1 MSVPMQPVW
10 LSQGEADLPETAVFL
25 SSREAERA
33 ARMRFRKRHDE
44 FLLGRFTAKRAIARR
59 LGLPDSPP
67 DLSRIEIGVAPDGA
81 PAPRLDGVPAPVAM
95 SMTDRAGWAVCL
107 VTDLGP
113 SVGCDL
119 ELVEER
125 SAGFV
130 ADFLTEEE
138 QRVVAQAEVPEE
150 RAVLANLIWS
160 AKESALKVLR
170 TGLRR
175 DTRSVEVDLQQGL
188 DPEGWHRLVVT
199 AVEGV
204 RFPGHWR
211 RFGPFLLTLAASVEL
226 PPPRSLTDPPG
237 LAGALPTHSWLAR

>member
-1 MSVPMQPVW
+1 MSVPESPVW
-10 LSQGEADLPETAVFL
+10 LSQGEADLPETAAFL
-25 SSREAERA
+25 SPREVERA

-67 DLSRIEIGVAPDGA
+67 DLVRIEIGVAPDGA
-81 PAPRLDGVPAPVAM
+81 PAPRVDDAPAPVSM

-107 VTDLGP
+107 VADPGL

-125 SAGFV
+125 SDGFV

-138 QRVVAQAEVPEE
+138 QRVVAQAGDPER

-175 DTRSVEVDLQQGL
+175 DTRSVEVELLQGP
-188 DPEGWHRLVVT
+188 DPDGWHRLVVT
-199 AVEGV
+199 AVEGA

-226 PPPRSLTDPPG
+226 PPPRSLTEPPG
-237 LAGALPTHSWLAR
+237 LAGAVPTHSWLAR